1 MKVKTILNVGV
12 ISTFF
17 IIVGSI
23 LMIVMRG
30 ASTGASAME
39 VPVLGSVPEF
49 SLMEANGTALRRT
62 DLLGKVWVASFIF
75 TRCAEACPLLMQHE
89 ARLQPDLPLRDDLRL
104 VSFSVDPD
112 WDTPKVL
119 TAYAHTFG
127 VDQSRW
133 FFLTGDKKQIYR
145 LASDGFHLAAV
156 DADPAKEMPILHSTK
171 LVLVD
176 RGGAIRGYY
185 DSSDPDE
192 MQKLIR
198 DVRQVLAERS

>member
-23 LMIVMRG
+23 LLIVIRG
-30 ASTGASAME
+30 APTKASAMD
-39 VPVLGSVPEF
+39 VPILGSVPEF
-49 SLMEANGTALRRT
+49 SLTESSGTTLRRT
-62 DLLGKVWVASFIF
+62 DLLGKVWIASFIF
-75 TRCAEACPLLMQHE
+75 TRCGEACPLLMQHE

-104 VSFSVDPD
+104 VSFSVDAD
-112 WDTPKVL
+112 FDTPKVL
-119 TAYAHTFG
+119 TEYAHTFG
-127 VDQSRW
+127 ADRSRW
-133 FFLTGDKKQIYR
+133 LFLTGDKKQVYH
-145 LASDGFHLAAV
+145 LTTDGFHLAVV
-156 DADPAKEMPILHSTK
+156 DADPTKEMPILHSTK

-185 DSSDPDE
+185 DSSDPVE

>member
-1 MKVKTILNVGV
+1 MKIKTILNIGV

-30 ASTGASAME
+30 ASTGVSAME

-49 SLMEANGTALRRT
+49 SLTEANGTALRRT
-62 DLLGKVWVASFIF
+62 DLLGKVWVASFVF
-75 TRCAEACPLLMQHE
+75 TRCAEACPLLMRNE

-119 TAYAHTFG
+119 TEYAHTFG
-127 VDQSRW
+127 ADRSRW
-133 FFLTGDKKQIYR
+133 LFLTGDKKQVYH

-185 DSSDPDE
+185 DSSDPVE

>member
-17 IIVGSI
+17 IVVASI
-23 LMIVMRG
+23 LLIVVRG
-30 ASTGASAME
+30 APTRASAMD

-49 SLMEANGTALRRT
+49 SLIEANGTALRRT
-62 DLLGKVWVASFIF
+62 DLLGKVWVASFVF
-75 TRCAEACPLLMQHE
+75 TRCGEACPLLMQHE

-112 WDTPKVL
+112 FDTPKVL
-119 TAYAHTFG
+119 TEYAHTFG
-127 VDQSRW
+127 ADPRRW
-133 FFLTGDKKQIYR
+133 LFLTGDKKQVYH
-145 LASDGFHLAAV
+145 LTTDGFHLAVV
-156 DADPAKEMPILHSTK
+156 DAAPTKEMPILHSTK

-185 DSSDPDE
+185 DSSDPVE

>member
-1 MKVKTILNVGV
+1 MKVKTILNIGV

-23 LMIVMRG
+23 LLIVMRG
-30 ASTGASAME
+30 APTRASAME
-39 VPVLGSVPEF
+39 VPILGSVPEF
-49 SLMEANGTALRRT
+49 SLMEAGGTTLRRT

-75 TRCAEACPLLMQHE
+75 TRCGEACPLLMQHE

-119 TAYAHTFG
+119 TEYAHTFG
-127 VDQSRW
+127 ADQSRW
-133 FFLTGDKKQIYR
+133 LFLTGDKKQVYH
-145 LASDGFHLAAV
+145 LTTDGFHLATV
-156 DADPAKEMPILHSTK
+156 DADPTKEMPILHSTR

-176 RGGAIRGYY
+176 RRGAIRGYY
-185 DSSDPDE
+185 DSSDPAE
-192 MQKLIR
+192 MQKLVR

>member
-1 MKVKTILNVGV
+1 MKVKTILNIGV

-23 LMIVMRG
+23 LMIVIRG
-30 ASTGASAME
+30 APTRASAME

-49 SLMEANGTALRRT
+49 SLTEANGTALRRT

-75 TRCAEACPLLMQHE
+75 TRCGEACPLMMQHE
-89 ARLQPDLPLRDDLRL
+89 AQLQPDLPLSDDLRL

-119 TAYAHTFG
+119 TEYAHTFG
-127 VDQSRW
+127 ADRSRW
-133 FFLTGDKKQIYR
+133 LFLTGDKKQVYH
-145 LASDGFHLAAV
+145 LASDGFRLAAQPP
-156 DADPAKEMPILHSTK
+156 DPAKEMPILHSTK

-176 RGGAIRGYY
+176 RNGAIRGYY
-185 DSSDPDE
+185 DSSDPVE